1 MNDFEKLVY
10 EMRSAQ
16 INYFRTR
23 SKEVLEQSKQ
33 LEKRVDKYLIDKKI
47 NQQTS
52 FQAMNE
58 VSIIINGVRY
68 DAVINP
74 NDAVFYNCTD
84 CALLDMCKAHCKFN
98 LCEYLGVNFG
108 YCFKKS
114 DKKFER

>member
-1 MNDFEKLVY
+1 MGRKGGEGMNEFEKLVY

-52 FQAMNE
+52 F
-58 VSIIINGVRY
+58 
-68 DAVINP
+68 
-74 NDAVFYNCTD
+74 
-84 CALLDMCKAHCKFN
+84 
-98 LCEYLGVNFG
+98 
-108 YCFKKS
+108 
-114 DKKFER
+114 

>member
-52 FQAMNE
+52 FQLLMKHDATE
-58 VSIIINGVRY
+58 VTEKELNDYDKIRY
-68 DAVINP
+68 RLN
-74 NDAVFYNCTD
+74 
-84 CALLDMCKAHCKFN
+84 H
-98 LCEYLGVNFG
+98 
-108 YCFKKS
+108 
-114 DKKFER
+114 